1 MLIYNYQKE
10 FIGIDEADLEVFGF
24 ANLSELKAE
33 ASDFADMFVRTPGY
47 IHNFK
52 HVHWI
57 DFVTCSEPSEE
68 SKVII
73 EVNAKTYKANV
84 EIETIYLSDNPTAKA
99 YVVHLNNLRGLTV
112 KENGE
117 ISEDVARKR
126 PKRVEPTVGFAFN
139 APQET
144 ESSEDSDSFDSPA
157 IMQEIPELEG
167 FKPFEQIDEVEKVV
181 EVQSNAPLEISF
193 DDEPMDESV
202 FSSTVAVEEEAFQE
216 EDTPIEIEDAYSIDM
231 LDVDITEE
239 ENVAPVVEDDDG
251 FDYSYNYDPQVASDE
266 LGLPIDLIEE
276 FIEDFI
282 AQAQEFKDELFN
294 SLSDGDLENVKVL
307 SHKLKGVAANLR
319 IEDAFNTL
327 SIINTSSD
335 ITEVESYLHIFYKII
350 AKLSGEEI
358 QTTKATETKAEEAV
372 SEESDDESDLYE
384 DDLIIGFKD
393 EKPEESLKEEEI
405 EISIE
410 NDKEIEIEIDN
421 EEFDINVKDSEVPQK
436 IEMPELADDDF
447 LNDTVKDD
455 TQEDIN
461 IEDLLSID
469 VKDED
474 EKSSPIEET
483 LDIED
488 NFEIEEEIEIVPEEE
503 PIKIEYSKETI
514 ASEIGLD
521 QESFNEIFEDYI
533 EDSKA
538 SISLINEAILEDDYS
553 KRKKETLKLKG
564 MSDNMRVNAFND
576 QLNSLINSSDKDEL
590 TNAIKKI
597 DAVIAQILK

>member
-24 ANLSELKAE
+24 ANLAELKAE
-33 ASDFADMFVRTPGY
+33 ASDFADTFVRTPGY

-57 DFVTCSEPSEE
+57 DFVTCAEPSEE

-73 EVNAKTYKANV
+73 EVNAKTYKANIK
-84 EIETIYLSDNPTAKA
+84 IETIYLSDSPIAKA
-99 YVVHLNNLRGLTV
+99 YVVYLNNLRALTV

-117 ISEDVARKR
+117 ISEDVARQK

-139 APQET
+139 APQES
-144 ESSEDSDSFDSPA
+144 ESSEESDTFDSPA
-157 IMQEIPELEG
+157 VMQEIPELEG
-167 FKPFEQIDEVEKVV
+167 FKPFEQMDEEEVT
-181 EVQSNAPLEISF
+181 EVQSDAPLDISF
-193 DDEPMDESV
+193 DDEPIDESV
-202 FSSTVAVEEEAFQE
+202 FSTTDTLHEEVSQE
-216 EDTPIEIEDAYSIDM
+216 ENAPIEIEDAYSIDI
-231 LDVDITEE
+231 LDVDTPEE
-239 ENVAPVVEDDDG
+239 DKAVPEVVEEDDG

-294 SLSDGDLENVKVL
+294 SLSDGDLDNVKVL

-335 ITEVESYLHIFYKII
+335 ITEVESYLHIFYKTI

-358 QTTKATETKAEEAV
+358 QTTKVTEAKPAEAVPEEVTV
-372 SEESDDESDLYE
+372 SEEIEDESDLYE
-384 DDLIIGFKD
+384 DDLIIGFQD
-393 EKPEESLKEEEI
+393 EKPEEEETEQNI
-405 EISIE
+405 
-410 NDKEIEIEIDN
+410 
-421 EEFDINVKDSEVPQK
+421 EEFDLSIKDSEVPQK
-436 IEMPELADDDF
+436 IEMPELADDEF
-447 LNDTVKDD
+447 LNDTTQDD
-455 TQEDIN
+455 AQEDIDM
-461 IEDLLSID
+461 EDLLSID
-469 VKDED
+469 IKEDED
-474 EKSSPIEET
+474 EKPSSTEDA

-488 NFEIEEEIEIVPEEE
+488 SFKMEEEIEIVTEDE
-503 PIKIEYSKETI
+503 PLHIEYSKEI
-514 ASEIGLD
+514 VAGEIGLD

-533 EDSKA
+533 IDSKS
-538 SISLINEAILEDDYS
+538 SISAINEAILEDDH
-553 KRKKETLKLKG
+553 KKCKKEALKLKG

-590 TNAIKKI
+590 TNAITKI
-597 DAVIAQILK
+597 DAAIAQISK